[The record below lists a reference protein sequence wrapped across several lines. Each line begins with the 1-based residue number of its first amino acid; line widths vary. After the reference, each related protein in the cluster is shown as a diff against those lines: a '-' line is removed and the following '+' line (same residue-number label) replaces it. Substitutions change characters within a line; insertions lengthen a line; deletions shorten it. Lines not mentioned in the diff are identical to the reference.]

1 MLLNRYIL
9 WNFLRNLGMLFA
21 ALISLYLLIDFFEKI
36 DNFLEKGKAAGLI
49 LKFFVLN
56 IPFII
61 EQMSPVCVL
70 LAGVITLGVLNH
82 TNACAQRQVAFC
94 LRDARGRGNKHAKC
108 QKFEF
113 GHNP

>member
-1 MLLNRYIL
+1 
-9 WNFLRNLGMLFA
+9 MLFA

-36 DNFLEKGKAAGLI
+36 DNFLEKGKSAGLI

-56 IPFII
+56 IPFIV

-82 TNACAQRQVAFC
+82 TNELIALKSCGIP
-94 LRDARGRGNKHAKC
+94 LR
-108 QKFEF
+108 
-113 GHNP
+113 